1 MRSNEDIIREILRS
15 DELAGDILRVLTL
28 FNGVLWQREIRWE
41 VEAMNSTLRRTLD
54 INRIDDKIHLLTEAG
69 LINLEKRPY
78 STISGEIYED
88 NLVRLTNMELV
99 LNIMLNDKKL
109 REYIK
114 IRYEIYKRRK

>member
-114 IRYEIYKRRK
+114 IRYEIYKQRK